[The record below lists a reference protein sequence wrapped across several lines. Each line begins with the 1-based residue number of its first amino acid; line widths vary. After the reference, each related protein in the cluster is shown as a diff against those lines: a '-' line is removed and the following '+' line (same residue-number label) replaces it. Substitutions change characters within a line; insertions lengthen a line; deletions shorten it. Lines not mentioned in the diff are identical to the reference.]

1 MVDVVVGHN
10 YVDIHLRV
18 PVMHSSDV
26 DGLDCTEDKEEEV
39 DLGYEGVACW
49 ELVSKRR
56 VSISRLVP

>member
-1 MVDVVVGHN
+1 
-10 YVDIHLRV
+10 
-18 PVMHSSDV
+18 MHSSDV